1 MNGNKYSFGR
11 VGRLLLLAMFG
22 VVLVFGS
29 SAQANAQALGWEGE
43 TGVFVTPLAYTASAE
58 GQKFH
63 PVVAYH
69 YFNAGSVIGDF
80 HEASIEMGVGKRFE
94 FGYTREFHNFGG
106 NAELS
111 PLWQDG
117 FDIFNAK
124 YIVIRENS
132 FNSKWVPA
140 ISAGIIAR
148 TGVRNVGDYVKWVND
163 AKNSNGSHNEDF
175 YAVATKFV
183 PTPHAGPLAAVI
195 LNAGIRETNAELWG
209 MGGNAPDWTARGFG
223 ALGFAF
229 KGPDKSTIVF
239 AAEASQKQRRDGT
252 QYSNLPHLLRPR
264 YPKRETQVELRYWY
278 CAGCRRGL
286 RKRSDGDQPESTSPV
301 WSTGILRLLV
311 DWKLGAM
318 IHGLWHSACHHGTR
332 RRSTSLAILLG
343 DE

>member
-63 PVVAYH
+63 PVVAYN

-239 AAEASQKQRRDGT
+239 AAEASQQPHHPLGF
-252 QYSNLPHLLRPR
+252 SNAS
-264 YPKRETQVELRYWY
+264 KEETVLNIPTSLTY
-278 CAGCRRGL
+278 CARVIPSAKHKLNFDIGIAQVAGEVYG
-286 RKRSDGDQPESTSPV
+286 SGP
-301 WSTGILRLLV
+301 TGINLKARHQF
-311 DWKLGAM
+311 GAQVSY
-318 IHGLWHSACHHGTR
+318 GF
-332 RRSTSLAILLG
+332 
-343 DE
+343 